1 MANFIKQFLKKTASL
16 IPSNQAL
23 INPQTTTSKFTPG
36 RLLVGALPWSVVLLS
51 IGIGLYFTLSI
62 EGSSGI
68 VAVSLALAAI
78 TWLYSQ
84 NTPKFHSLV
93 AILLVIIIGYAV
105 AFYRTHAVKTAL
117 LPTEPRSYELSMM
130 VKRASPT
137 QSNRI
142 HYSGPLLSLS
152 RIAPQKMPKQIRL
165 RAPDQGPLFVYGDVI
180 CGKAIMARP
189 RGPLRPG
196 GYDFG
201 WSLWFKQIGGT
212 GFTISQLKLCNTSI
226 KYEQSKLDHFIATLR
241 SFISQRL
248 DQGLTGRERAL
259 AGALILG
266 DRGRIEKQDIEA
278 LRKAGLGHLLAISG
292 LHMAAFAG
300 TLFFLIRAGLALFPS
315 LAQAQPIKKWA
326 ALAALIGA
334 SVYFLIS
341 GQSIP
346 TQRAVLMI
354 SMIML
359 AILVERPA
367 ITLRNVVLAAILI
380 LLFRPESLLSP
391 GFQMSF
397 AAVTALIVAYEI
409 HLKKAPFTKIQ
420 ETVPQLVWFKPF
432 YYMLGI
438 WFTSLIATLAT
449 APYSIYHFHQISYM
463 GPLGN
468 MLAIPLF
475 TVLLMPL
482 AVLSLCLMPFGLEGP
497 ILEALAIV
505 IDMLLAT
512 AHWTASF
519 DPAIIQIGQI
529 NPRAVILITLGAILA
544 IFAPGRNKLLA
555 LPLVIIAVITAKPN
569 QRPDIYIDDKGD
581 VMAVRGADQKLY
593 APDGRKGAFVLSN
606 WLKAD
611 GDNRTSADVRQNAV
625 IACDEAACSGQ
636 VKGLTV
642 TLLKNI
648 QALEEEC
655 NRADILIYKRT
666 IFRPCKNPQLK
677 LTKIELTKGGA
688 HAVYINKGKIR
699 VERANQHRQNRIWA
713 KGAE

>member
-1 MANFIKQFLKKTASL
+1 MKTKRRQMCQGDAVLKIKKMAKSIKQRFTKRAAH
-16 IPSNQAL
+16 IPNNQGV
-23 INPQTTTSKFTPG
+23 IPPQTQTKKITPSHT
-36 RLLVGALPWSVVLLS
+36 LVGNLPWGVVLLS
-51 IGIGLYFTLSI
+51 VGIGLYFSLSI
-62 EGSSGI
+62 EGSSGT
-68 VAVSLALAAI
+68 VALILAIAAL
-78 TWLYSQ
+78 TWMLTTH
-84 NTPKFHSLV
+84 NPKLHSFTT
-93 AILLVIIIGYAV
+93 ILLIIIIGYAV

-117 LPTEPRSYELSMM
+117 LPTIPKSYELSMM
-130 VKRASPT
+130 VSQAKPT

-142 HYSGPLLSLS
+142 HYSGPLLSIS
-152 RIAPQKMPKQIRL
+152 RIAPQKMPKQIRV
-165 RAPDQGPLFVYGDVI
+165 RAPDQGPRFVYGDVI
-180 CGKAIMARP
+180 CGKAVLARP
-189 RGPLRPG
+189 GGPLRPG

-201 WSLWFKQIGGT
+201 WSLWFQQIGAT
-212 GFTISQLKLCNTSI
+212 GFTVSQLKLCHASL
-226 KYEQSKLDHFIATLR
+226 KSKQSKLDHFIASLR
-241 SFISQRL
+241 SVISQRL

-326 ALAALIGA
+326 AIGALIGGG
-334 SVYFLIS
+334 VYFLIS

-346 TQRAVLMI
+346 TQRAFLMI
-354 SMIML
+354 SMIMV

-367 ITLRNVVLAAILI
+367 LTLRNVVLAAILI

-397 AAVTALIVAYEI
+397 AAVTALIVAYEF
-409 HLKKAPFTKIQ
+409 HLKKSPFANIQ
-420 ETVPQLVWFKPF
+420 PTTVQRTWLKPF

-438 WFTSLIATLAT
+438 WLTSLIATLAT
-449 APYSIYHFHQISYM
+449 APFAIYHFHQISYM

-468 MLAIPLF
+468 MLAIPIF
-475 TVLLMPL
+475 TVLIMPL
-482 AVLSLCLMPFGLEGP
+482 AVLSLCLMPFGLEAP
-497 ILEALAIV
+497 ILDALAIA

-519 DPAIIQIGQI
+519 DPALIQIGQI
-529 NPRAVILITLGAILA
+529 NTRAVILITLGVLVAIFTPQKNKWLA
-544 IFAPGRNKLLA
+544 ICLVLIA
-555 LPLVIIAVITAKPN
+555 LFTAKPK
-569 QRPDIYIDDKGD
+569 QRPDIYIDEKGG
-581 VMAVRGADQKLY
+581 VMALRGPDQKLY
-593 APDGRKGAFVLSN
+593 APDGRKGSFVLAN

-611 GDNRTSADVRQNAV
+611 GDDRTSSDIRQNTV
-625 IACDEAACSGQ
+625 VNCDEAACSGQ
-636 VKGLTV
+636 VKGLTI

-655 NRADILIYKRT
+655 QRADVLIYKRT
-666 IFRPCKNPQLK
+666 ILRPCKNPQLK

-688 HAVYINKGKIR
+688 HTVYIDIG
-699 VERANQHRQNRIWA
+699 
-713 KGAE
+713 